1 MTRIYILLGNLRPK
15 YVAYAKRYSRDKFE
29 IDEVV
34 QELMLYFMN
43 MNPDTLKAIYKK
55 DGEKGLVGYGCVVI
69 RRSLTSPRSPYFYK
83 IDKYY
88 TRISSLYGTHSS
100 QDHKDIKNALEN
112 IPNPD
117 DTGVPEFE
125 RLEEIDAILDT
136 MYWYDRDVFKL
147 YYYEGNTLDSL
158 AKKTKISRN
167 SLFTTI
173 DNVRNK
179 IKTILNERKEE

>member
-1 MTRIYILLGNLRPK
+1 MTSIYIILGNLRPRFEE
-15 YVAYAKRYSRDKFE
+15 YAKKYTRDKFE

-34 QELMLYFMN
+34 QELMLYFLQ
-43 MNPDTLKAIYKK
+43 MNPETLKDIYTK

-112 IPNPD
+112 IPNQD
-117 DTGVPEFE
+117 DTGVQEYE
-125 RLEEIDAILDT
+125 RLEQIDAILDEL
-136 MYWYDRDVFKL
+136 YWYERDVFKL
-147 YYYEGNTLDSL
+147 YYYENNTLDSL

-173 DNVRNK
+173 DNVREK
-179 IKTILNERKEE
+179 IKAKIDECKEE